1 MILENISVEL
11 RIAIGYPQSGQ
22 PGKNRR
28 CLFPLRGVWEVSSQA
43 DKQNKTKQNN
53 NNNNNKTKN
62 HHHHQLQQQ
71 N

>member
-43 DKQNKTKQNN
+43 DKQNKTKQQQQQ
-53 NNNNNKTKN
+53 KTKN
-62 HHHHQLQQQ
+62 HHHHHQQQQ